1 MRFLANENFPR
12 ASVQF
17 LIEKGHDVEAIG
29 ISYFGIPDEEV
40 IAHANNTKRIILTFD
55 KDYGEL
61 IFSKG
66 LIPEEGV
73 VLCRMKTYE
82 PDEPGKLI
90 SDLLDNGGIE
100 LKRCLTIFHGQMLRQ
115 KKY

>member
-1 MRFLANENFPR
+1 MRLLANENFPR

-17 LIEKGHDVEAIG
+17 LIDEGHDVEAIG
-29 ISYFGIPDEEV
+29 ISFFGISDEEV
-40 IAHANNTKRIILTFD
+40 ILHANQTRRLIITFD

-61 IFSKG
+61 IFNKG
-66 LIPEEGV
+66 LIPEDGV
-73 VLCRMKTYE
+73 LLCRMKAYE
-82 PDEPGKLI
+82 PSEPGRLI
-90 SDLLDNGGIE
+90 NELLKKDIE

>member
-1 MRFLANENFPR
+1 MRLLANENFPR

-17 LIEKGHDVEAIG
+17 LISKGHDVEAIG
-29 ISYFGIPDEEV
+29 ITFFGITDEEV
-40 IAHANNTKRIILTFD
+40 IAYANETNRLIMTFD

-61 IFSKG
+61 IFNKG

-73 VLCRMKTYE
+73 LLCRMKTYE

-90 SDLLDNGGIE
+90 ADLLEKGIE
-100 LKRCLTIFHGQMLRQ
+100 MKRYLTIFHGQMLRQ
-115 KKY
+115 RKY